1 MLQQDRDMMI
11 PSGHAVVNFIRH
23 LSYTLTPGAEVPD
36 VSSSDSLNMLKS
48 QDPPWTRKMPVMSG
62 LDPPRWRRFWPTSSR
77 SSRRTAAHPQPATPE
92 LPSQRS
98 EKVNRHNQVTGCEY
112 YMSINFLFLW
122 WVLCSKCVAVR
133 SENAYEALALYKTKP
148 CDEWDATVAEE
159 RKLRFTLPTSH
170 VMSGNWHLD
179 EGEIYS
185 LTLTV

>member
-1 MLQQDRDMMI
+1 MAWRWGLILRQSEHVKITRPPMDEKDASNEWTGPAPMEKI
-11 PSGHAVVNFIRH
+11 LTHIFEELKENSCTSSTRH
-23 LSYTLTPGAEVPD
+23 
-36 VSSSDSLNMLKS
+36 
-48 QDPPWTRKMPVMSG
+48 PWTTKPAIREG
-62 LDPPRWRRFWPTSSR
+62 QPTQSR
-77 SSRRTAAHPQPATPE
+77 
-92 LPSQRS
+92 
-98 EKVNRHNQVTGCEY
+98 QVTGCEY

-133 SENAYEALALYKTKP
+133 SENTYEALALYKTKP
-148 CDEWDATVAEE
+148 CDEWDADVAEE